1 MKHARLLRQIAN
13 RYLFS
18 KKSHSVI
25 NIISIVSA
33 LSLSVPVA
41 AMIILLSV
49 HNGLSDFILQLN
61 SSFEPELKVIAQE
74 GRFFKLSDN
83 DLAELSNIEGV
94 TAISKVIENDILLEY
109 KGKYSFLTA
118 RGVDSLFTKVIPI
131 EKDVI
136 RGAWNSRGALIGLTT
151 VYEIT
156 QGGAIENT
164 VTLHS
169 PQPSGEASFIPM
181 PLYRSSDVELS
192 GIYSLDT
199 DTELKYIL
207 VPLTITEELLN
218 REGMATAIFIKVD
231 SIANTEDTKLRVEK
245 WTATHHE
252 TLKIITQQE
261 ENKSQYAVLKQ
272 EKFAV
277 FIILTLVILVASFT
291 LIGAVVMLMIE
302 KEEEARLLNILGLR
316 NIDVRRIFI
325 LQGVLLSSYGIA
337 LGTLVGVGVSLL
349 QQKFGFVK
357 IEGASPLLDSY
368 PVLVSA
374 TDTFITIATVFVLS
388 LLIVIFTVRM
398 NKFTNLRSIK

>member
-49 HNGLSDFILQLN
+49 HNGLSNFILQLN
-61 SSFEPELKVIAQE
+61 TSFEPALKVIAKE
-74 GRFFKLSDN
+74 GRFFELSDS
-83 DLAELSNIEGV
+83 DLAALSAIEGV
-94 TAISKVIENDILLEY
+94 SAVSKVIENDVLLEY

-118 RGVDSLFTKVIPI
+118 RGVDSLFPQVVPI
-131 EKDVI
+131 DKDII
-136 RGAWNSRGALIGLTT
+136 RGAWDSRGALIGLTT

-156 QGGAIENT
+156 QGGAIENHI
-164 VTLHS
+164 TLHS
-169 PQPSGEASFIPM
+169 PQPSGEASFIPL

-207 VPLTITEELLN
+207 VPLATTEELLN
-218 REGMATAIFIKVD
+218 REGMTTALFIKTD
-231 SIANTEDTKLRVEK
+231 SATNVEATKSRVEK
-245 WTATHHE
+245 WIDTHRDI
-252 TLKIITQQE
+252 LKVITQQE

-302 KEEEARLLNILGLR
+302 KEEEARLLTILGLR

-325 LQGVLLSSYGIA
+325 LQGVLLSAYGIA
-337 LGTLVGVGVSLL
+337 LGTLVGLGISLL

-374 TDTFITIATVFVLS
+374 TDTLLTIVTVFGLS
-388 LLIVIFTVRM
+388 LLIVIFTVKI
-398 NKFTNLRSIK
+398 NKFTTIKNG

>member
-49 HNGLSDFILQLN
+49 HNGLSNFILQLN
-61 SSFEPELKVIAQE
+61 TSFEPALKVIAKE
-74 GRFFKLSDN
+74 GRFFELSDS
-83 DLAELSNIEGV
+83 DLAALSAIEGV
-94 TAISKVIENDILLEY
+94 SAVSKVIENDVLLEY

-118 RGVDSLFTKVIPI
+118 RGVDSLFPKVVPI
-131 EKDVI
+131 DKDII
-136 RGAWNSRGALIGLTT
+136 RGAWDSRGALIGLTT

-156 QGGAIENT
+156 QGGAIENHI
-164 VTLHS
+164 TLHS

-207 VPLTITEELLN
+207 VPLATTEELLN
-218 REGMATAIFIKVD
+218 REGMTTALFIKTD
-231 SIANTEDTKLRVEK
+231 SATNVEATKSRVEK
-245 WTATHHE
+245 WIDTHRD
-252 TLKIITQQE
+252 TLKVITQQE

-302 KEEEARLLNILGLR
+302 KEEEARLLTILGLR
-316 NIDVRRIFI
+316 KIDVRRVFI
-325 LQGVLLSSYGIA
+325 LQGVLLSAYGIA
-337 LGTLVGVGVSLL
+337 LGTLVGLSISLL

-374 TDTFITIATVFVLS
+374 TDTLLTIVTVFGLS
-388 LLIVIFTVRM
+388 LLIVIFTVKI
-398 NKFTNLRSIK
+398 NKFTTIKNG

>member
-1 MKHARLLRQIAN
+1 MKYSGLLRQIAN

-49 HNGLSDFILQLN
+49 HNGLSDFIIKLN
-61 SSFEPELKVIAQE
+61 SSFEPELKVVSKE
-74 GRFFKLSDN
+74 GRFF
-83 DLAELSNIEGV
+83 ELSNNDLSDLSKIEGV
-94 TAISKVIENDILLEY
+94 SAISRVIENDVLLEY

-118 RGVDSLFTKVIPI
+118 RGVDSLFPKVIPI
-131 EKDVI
+131 EKALI
-136 RGAWNSRGALIGLTT
+136 RGEWNSRGAFIGLTA

-156 QGGAIENT
+156 QGGAIENH

-169 PQPSGEASFIPM
+169 PQPSGEATFIPM
-181 PLYRSSDVELS
+181 PLYRSSEVELS

-207 VPLTITEELLN
+207 VPLTTTEELLN
-218 REGMATAIFIKVD
+218 KAGMATAVFIKVD
-231 SIANTEDTKLRVEK
+231 STSDLKDTHIRVDK
-245 WTATHHE
+245 WAEQHN
-252 TLKIITQQE
+252 TLKITTQQD
-261 ENKSQYAVLKQ
+261 ENKSQYAILKQ

-302 KEEEARLLNILGLR
+302 KEKEARLLSILGLR
-316 NIDVRRIFI
+316 KTDVRRIFI
-325 LQGVLLSSYGIA
+325 LQGVILSSYGIA
-337 LGTLVGVGVSLL
+337 LGTIIGVSISHL

-357 IEGASPLLDSY
+357 IEGASPLLESY
-368 PVLVSA
+368 PVIVSA
-374 TDTFITIATVFVLS
+374 TDTLMTIVTVFVLS
-388 LLIVIFTVRM
+388 LLIVIFTVKI
-398 NKFTNLRSIK
+398 NKFTSIKNG

>member
-1 MKHARLLRQIAN
+1 MKYSGLLRQIAN

-49 HNGLSDFILQLN
+49 HNGLSDFIIKLN
-61 SSFEPELKVIAQE
+61 SSFEPELKVVSKE
-74 GRFFKLSDN
+74 GRFFELSDN
-83 DLAELSNIEGV
+83 DLSDLSKIEGV
-94 TAISKVIENDILLEY
+94 SAISKVIENDVLLEY

-118 RGVDSLFTKVIPI
+118 RGVDSLFPKVIPI
-131 EKDVI
+131 EKALI
-136 RGAWNSRGALIGLTT
+136 RGEWNSRGAFIGLTT

-156 QGGAIENT
+156 QGGAIENA

-181 PLYRSSDVELS
+181 PLYRSSEVELS

-199 DTELKYIL
+199 ETELKYIL
-207 VPLTITEELLN
+207 VPLTTTEELLN
-218 REGMATAIFIKVD
+218 KAGMATAVFIKVD
-231 SIANTEDTKLRVEK
+231 STSDFKDTHIRVDK
-245 WTATHHE
+245 WAEQHNN
-252 TLKIITQQE
+252 LKITTQQD

-302 KEEEARLLNILGLR
+302 KEKEARLLSILGLR
-316 NIDVRRIFI
+316 KTDVRRIFI
-325 LQGVLLSSYGIA
+325 LQGVILSSYGIA
-337 LGTLVGVGVSLL
+337 LGTIIGVSISLL

-357 IEGASPLLDSY
+357 IEGASPLLESY
-368 PVLVSA
+368 PVIVSA
-374 TDTFITIATVFVLS
+374 TDTLMTIVTVFVLS
-388 LLIVIFTVRM
+388 LLIVIFTVKI
-398 NKFTNLRSIK
+398 NKFTSIKNG

>member
-49 HNGLSDFILQLN
+49 HNGLSNFILQLN
-61 SSFEPELKVIAQE
+61 TSFEPALKVIAKE
-74 GRFFKLSDN
+74 GRFFELSDS
-83 DLAELSNIEGV
+83 DLAALSAIEGV
-94 TAISKVIENDILLEY
+94 SAISKVIENDVLLEY

-118 RGVDSLFTKVIPI
+118 RGVDSLFPQVVPI
-131 EKDVI
+131 DKDII
-136 RGAWNSRGALIGLTT
+136 RGAWDSRGALIGLTT

-156 QGGAIENT
+156 QGGAIENHI
-164 VTLHS
+164 TLHS

-207 VPLTITEELLN
+207 VPLATTEELLN
-218 REGMATAIFIKVD
+218 REGMTTALFIKTD
-231 SIANTEDTKLRVEK
+231 SATNVEATKSRVEK
-245 WTATHHE
+245 WIDTHRD
-252 TLKIITQQE
+252 TLKVITQQE

-302 KEEEARLLNILGLR
+302 KEEEARLLTILGLR
-316 NIDVRRIFI
+316 KIDVRRVFI
-325 LQGVLLSSYGIA
+325 LQGVLLSAYGIA
-337 LGTLVGVGVSLL
+337 LGTLVGLSISLL

-374 TDTFITIATVFVLS
+374 TDTLLTIVTVFGLS
-388 LLIVIFTVRM
+388 LLIVIFTVKI
-398 NKFTNLRSIK
+398 NKFTTIKNG